1 MKMNGSTADPYVAHP
16 PAVAVPETLTLP
28 VAAAIRIIGD
38 VGGTAVIAIGPVAR
52 IVSRP
57 VVIRTR
63 CDRAADNGAAE
74 QPGGDTDADV
84 ALGMGRCGPGQGRY
98 GLGGDG
104 SQSHQ
109 SSLRGVSR

>member
-1 MKMNGSTADPYVAHP
+1 MKMNGSAADTYVAHP

-38 VGGTAVIAIGPVAR
+38 IGRAAVIAIGPVAR

-57 VVIRTR
+57 VVIRIR

-74 QPGGDTDADV
+74 QPGGDTDADA
-84 ALGMGRCGPGQGRY
+84 ALRMGRSGHRHGRNGQS
-98 GLGGDG
+98 GDG
-104 SQSHQ
+104 SQRSEE
-109 SSLRGVSR
+109 RRVG